1 MKNVIY
7 LIFTINLMFC
17 YSQNSS
23 SDLKRN
29 TMKKFDLKE
38 FENLPLDSHYV
49 SSEYRKHY
57 LTDKEAIDVCI
68 RTDDILVIRLDRHT
82 NYATGELY
90 YKKTGTLKMEG
101 RYFFNE
107 AIGIWRY
114 YDENGNFIKELKQD
128 EGFVSIELLIE
139 KLKKEYDLDIV
150 SKKLFDVNH
159 YRMDNK
165 PYYQI
170 SYYVCEEIGKVEML
184 LFDGE
189 TGKLLFR
196 ESGYVGC
203 GLEPGDSLYNLYM
216 KSLKK

>member
-1 MKNVIY
+1 MPESFY
-7 LIFTINLMFC
+7 PSINSLLTTDNIPE
-17 YSQNSS
+17 SLSVVKDVLNS
-23 SDLKRN
+23 
-29 TMKKFDLKE
+29 
-38 FENLPLDSHYV
+38 
-49 SSEYRKHY
+49 
-57 LTDKEAIDVCI
+57 LT
-68 RTDDILVIRLDRHT
+68 
-82 NYATGELY
+82 NGLY

-107 AIGIWRY
+107 AIGKWRY

-170 SYYVCEEIGKVEML
+170 SYYVCEEIGEVEML

-196 ESGYVGC
+196 ESDYVGASRFH
-203 GLEPGDSLYNLYM
+203 DSLYNLYM
-216 KSLKK
+216 NSLKK